1 MMEPK
6 LDDMTAIYGPVDA
19 AARRSPESRP
29 GADNPREAGTLTL
42 EARGMTHSTL
52 GRLLER
58 LLTDLEGSE
67 GFWHGQRD
75 DVTVYVISDVEHD
88 RMRIMAPVGELRVKD
103 ASFLALLLR
112 ANFDRA
118 LDAKYAL
125 RNRELWAVFMH
136 PLSTIVP
143 DDLGTFVDQVV
154 RLVKNTGTTYAS
166 SDLVFGVDDDERL
179 DLEFESDPDEARA
192 ANAEEDDE
200 DEADEPED
208 DAATAGASDDDEF
221 DEFDEFDEDEDDES
235 GWREGGAGFRS

>member
-1 MMEPK
+1 
-6 LDDMTAIYGPVDA
+6 
-19 AARRSPESRP
+19 
-29 GADNPREAGTLTL
+29 
-42 EARGMTHSTL
+42 MTHSTL

-75 DVTVYVISDVEHD
+75 EVTVYVISDIEHD

-103 ASFLALLLR
+103 ASFLAVLLR

-125 RNRELWAVFMH
+125 RNRELWSVFMH
-136 PLSTIVP
+136 PLSTIAP

-179 DLEFESDPDEARA
+179 DLEFETDADEAKA
-192 ANAEEDDE
+192 AAAGDAEDDDE
-200 DEADEPED
+200 DLDADEDGDDDPEATGD
-208 DAATAGASDDDEF
+208 DPDDDEF
-221 DEFDEFDEDEDDES
+221 DEFEDLDDADDDDDAS
-235 GWREGGAGFRS
+235 GWREGGAGFNS

>member
-1 MMEPK
+1 
-6 LDDMTAIYGPVDA
+6 
-19 AARRSPESRP
+19 
-29 GADNPREAGTLTL
+29 
-42 EARGMTHSTL
+42 MTHSTL

-103 ASFLALLLR
+103 ASFLAVLLR

-125 RNRELWAVFMH
+125 RNRELWSVFMH

-179 DLEFESDPDEARA
+179 DLEFETDADEAKAGA
-192 ANAEEDDE
+192 AGVEDDDDELDEDDE
-200 DEADEPED
+200 AAADDEADEADE
-208 DAATAGASDDDEF
+208 ADDEF
-221 DEFDEFDEDEDDES
+221 GEFDDLDDADDEDDDA
-235 GWREGGAGFRS
+235 GWREGGAGFHS

>member
-1 MMEPK
+1 
-6 LDDMTAIYGPVDA
+6 
-19 AARRSPESRP
+19 
-29 GADNPREAGTLTL
+29 
-42 EARGMTHSTL
+42 MTHSTL

-58 LLTDLEGSE
+58 VLTDMEGSE

-103 ASFLALLLR
+103 AGFLTILLR

-125 RNRELWAVFMH
+125 RNKELWSVFMH

-154 RLVKNTGTTYAS
+154 RLVKNTGSTYAS
-166 SDLVFGVDDDERL
+166 SELVFGVDDDERL
-179 DLEFESDPDEARA
+179 DLEFEGDEDGMAADSDTDDDDDPDA
-192 ANAEEDDE
+192 DDA
-200 DEADEPED
+200 DEAE
-208 DAATAGASDDDEF
+208 ADDDEVTAA
-221 DEFDEFDEDEDDES
+221 EFDDYDEAEDEDDET
-235 GWREGGAGFRS
+235 GWAEGGAGFRS

>member
-1 MMEPK
+1 
-6 LDDMTAIYGPVDA
+6 
-19 AARRSPESRP
+19 
-29 GADNPREAGTLTL
+29 
-42 EARGMTHSTL
+42 MTHSTL

-58 LLTDLEGSE
+58 VLTDIEGSE

-103 ASFLALLLR
+103 AGFLTILLR

-125 RNRELWAVFMH
+125 RNKELWSVFMH

-154 RLVKNTGTTYAS
+154 RLVKNTGSTYAS
-166 SDLVFGVDDDERL
+166 SELVFGVDDDERL
-179 DLEFESDPDEARA
+179 DLEFEG
-192 ANAEEDDE
+192 DE
-200 DEADEPED
+200 DAVMGDGEAED
-208 DAATAGASDDDEF
+208 ASDSDDDDDPDGESDVDDDDGTAAEF
-221 DEFDEFDEDEDDES
+221 DEFDEAEDEDDDT
-235 GWREGGAGFRS
+235 GWAEGGAGFRS

>member
-1 MMEPK
+1 
-6 LDDMTAIYGPVDA
+6 
-19 AARRSPESRP
+19 
-29 GADNPREAGTLTL
+29 
-42 EARGMTHSTL
+42 MTHSTL

-58 LLTDLEGSE
+58 LLTELEGSE
-67 GFWHGQRD
+67 GFWHGQRE

-136 PLSTIVP
+136 PLSTIAP

-179 DLEFESDPDEARA
+179 DLEFETDGDEARA
-192 ANAEEDDE
+192 A
-200 DEADEPED
+200 EA
-208 DAATAGASDDDEF
+208 
-221 DEFDEFDEDEDDES
+221 EDEDDDDAEADDEAEAT
-235 GWREGGAGFRS
+235 GDDDE